1 MAKAIITQ
9 RASNDEAARLADE
22 VMEEVREI
30 IQGEFETAEEGSAWM
45 AVTVELQFEGGK
57 MKTIRH
63 ITNRTK
69 KASDRQ
75 ARNGELLTK
84 APRSA

>member
-22 VMEEVREI
+22 VLEKVRAI
-30 IQGEFETAEEGSAWM
+30 IQGEFEDAGDSSEWKT
-45 AVTVELQFEGGK
+45 VTVGLQFEGGK
-57 MKTIRH
+57 MKTSRH
-63 ITNRTK
+63 NTNRTM
-69 KASDRQ
+69 KASERY

-84 APRSA
+84 APRRA

>member
-22 VMEEVREI
+22 AL
-30 IQGEFETAEEGSAWM
+30 GEGSRDHPKRVRRMPKTVSEWKT
-45 AVTVELQFEGGK
+45 VTVELQFEGGK

-63 ITNRTK
+63 NTNRTM
-69 KASDRQ
+69 KASERY
-75 ARNGELLTK
+75 AATGNC
-84 APRSA
+84 